1 MKSELGVTFVSIVLT
16 TLICLAFQ
24 LLTFSD
30 KFGPQTQISSNLLGK
45 NTFQSQINLKDTDFS
60 RENCTNLLHDGF
72 WRKPGAGEQIN
83 SYSFN
88 GNRSMVWEPGKSVN
102 CDWVVYT
109 WPKMAQCFESV
120 SKTFNTSGSD
130 RSILRVI
137 GDSRGRQY
145 RQLNEQAVFGFL
157 LTFGAFE
164 HENQVTSF
172 APLAVKKSTV
182 FIFQRFTLY

>member
-1 MKSELGVTFVSIVLT
+1 MNSEV
-16 TLICLAFQ
+16 C
-24 LLTFSD
+24 
-30 KFGPQTQISSNLLGK
+30 ISC
-45 NTFQSQINLKDTDFS
+45 FLKKADFS
-60 RENCTNLLHDGF
+60 YLMVF
-72 WRKPGAGEQIN
+72 
-83 SYSFN
+83 YSF
-88 GNRSMVWEPGKSVN
+88 ETL
-102 CDWVVYT
+102 C
-109 WPKMAQCFESV
+109 
-120 SKTFNTSGSD
+120 SGSD

-145 RQLNEQAVFGFL
+145 RQSNEQAVFGFL